1 MRIQESR
8 GTLCLWRSS
17 RPSFS
22 RYILLPPAIP
32 ADLTHWGVFLKSSNT
47 DSCYQHDIAA
57 AADAAVRKYREDTP
71 PEDVTDDGVADA
83 MKSSIRDSTDKL
95 YKRLSK
101 IVAVANPNL
110 GVEWL
115 QEVQYLTLPPL

>member
-1 MRIQESR
+1 M
-8 GTLCLWRSS
+8 
-17 RPSFS
+17 
-22 RYILLPPAIP
+22 
-32 ADLTHWGVFLKSSNT
+32 FLKSSNT

-57 AADAAVRKYREDTP
+57 AADAAVRKYHEDTP
-71 PEDVTDDGVADA
+71 PEDVTDDRVADA

-95 YKRLSK
+95 YKKLSK

-115 QEVQYLTLPPL
+115 QEVRYLTLPPL